1 MRAHLSIASLLCAVA
16 AAQVPDAPTAR
27 GACVLAGGGKLPPVV
42 FARFL
47 ELAGGADARIVLV
60 PTASQSADDD
70 ADNEETLQLYRER
83 FAGAEVTLLHTRDR
97 ERADDAAFCAP
108 LRTAT
113 GVWFG
118 GGDQNRLAEAY
129 LGTRFEREVLAV
141 LARGG
146 VIGGTSAGTAIQS
159 RVMIG
164 GGMHPPEIATG
175 FDCVPGAIVDQH
187 FLKRQRLPRLLQA
200 LALHPGHVGIG
211 IDEGTAA
218 IVRGGDLDV
227 VGDSKVVLALPEH
240 AGHPAMV
247 AEYGP
252 DGSAPLLRWQGIAEE
267 RRQWSLTAP
276 GTPRVANGTLLLG
289 HDEGLLARFVALAG
303 GADACVVVLS
313 TGEPDAANG
322 EALLAAAPASI
333 TELGLVGG
341 GTFGG
346 DDLREAFTNATGVWL
361 QEPHAH
367 DSGRLL
373 DRVDASLLRERLL
386 QVLARGGV
394 VWGNA
399 SLGEILVTDRSHADA
414 APGYRRGLG
423 LLPGTMLVHRRVA
436 SGTAT
441 GSGPITDGAPHPWL
455 PRSHAELPRCTAI
468 HVEGAAL
475 VQGSIVEVLGKAPV
489 HVLHPRDNA
498 TAPLTVQLE
507 PGARYD
513 LVTGARR

>member
-16 AAQVPDAPTAR
+16 AAQAPAAAATPR

-47 ELAGGADARIVLV
+47 ELAGGADAHIVLV
-60 PTASQSADDD
+60 PTASRSADDD

-108 LRTAT
+108 LTTAT

-146 VIGGTSAGTAIQS
+146 AIGGTSAGTAIQS

-187 FLKRQRLPRLLQA
+187 FLKRERLPRLLQA
-200 LALHPGHVGIG
+200 LTLHPGLVGIG
-211 IDEGTAA
+211 VDEGTAA
-218 IVRGGDLDV
+218 IVRGNALDV
-227 VGDSKVVLALPEH
+227 VGDSKVVLALPDH

-247 AEYGP
+247 AEYAP
-252 DGSAPLLRWQGIAEE
+252 DASAPLDRWQRVAVE
-267 RRQWSLTAP
+267 RRQWSPASP
-276 GTPRVANGTLLLG
+276 NVPRVAAGTLLLG
-289 HDEGLLARFVALAG
+289 HDDGLLARFVALAG
-303 GADACVVVLS
+303 GPDAEVVVLAL
-313 TGEPDAANG
+313 GEPTAAVRD
-322 EALLAAAPASI
+322 ALLAAAPAAI
-333 TELGLVGG
+333 REIGLMGSG
-341 GTFGG
+341 SFGG
-346 DDLREAFTNATGVWL
+346 DDLRDAFANATGVWL
-361 QEPHAH
+361 QEPHPY
-367 DSGRLL
+367 DSGKLL
-373 DRVDASLLRERLL
+373 DRVDANALREQLQ

-399 SLGEILVTDRSHADA
+399 ALGEVVVTERDHTMAD
-414 APGYRRGLG
+414 PGYRRGLG
-423 LLPGTMLVHRRVA
+423 LLPGTMLVHRGLA
-436 SGTAT
+436 APGPT
-441 GSGPITDGAPHPWL
+441 GPITDGAPHLWL
-455 PRSHAELPRCTAI
+455 PRCQAELPRITGI
-468 HVEGAAL
+468 HVEAAAL
-475 VQGSIVEVLGKAPV
+475 VQGSVLEVLGTARTHLLP
-489 HVLHPRDNA
+489 PRADANA
-498 TAPLTVQLE
+498 ADTIPLE